1 MGDHKRDPEKF
12 RRLFK
17 ETKDTADKLHQHY
30 TEGAKF
36 TGYMLD
42 RLEANEPYW
51 EILVDYSP
59 DDTGIDMTVGSGEVF
74 LRSYN
79 QQLNNL
85 YNQLPNHSAS
95 LITLAS
101 SGATFDANTAS
112 LVDVVPVFEGK
123 GIDHQPRPFINQE
136 DFSSRGDRLEK
147 LDHSL
152 ADTYRQVWEA
162 LHGTRSDPERA
173 ALYLMRQTYDH
184 FFDILAPD
192 DEVRKSSI
200 WKKKEGEKPEL
211 VTRIERIEYAALSH
225 IKDEVRAKMLSSSAK
240 PILKVYNEL
249 NQAHKRGEL
258 NPKKAR
264 KAVLAMDK
272 ILSDWL
278 DALDMFTD

>member
-1 MGDHKRDPEKF
+1 MGDYKRDSEEF

-17 ETKDTADKLHQHY
+17 VTKDTADKLHRHY

-36 TGYMLD
+36 TGYILD

-51 EILVDYSP
+51 DTLVDYSP

-85 YNQLPNHSAS
+85 YNQLPDHSAS

-123 GIDHQPRPFINQE
+123 EIDHQPCPFINQE

-184 FFDILAPD
+184 FFDILSPD

-225 IKDEVRAKMLSSSAK
+225 INDEVQAKMLSSSAK

-258 NPKKAR
+258 NPQKAR

>member
-1 MGDHKRDPEKF
+1 MEDYERDAKEF

-30 TEGAKF
+30 AEGANF
-36 TGYMLD
+36 TGYIRD
-42 RLEANEPYW
+42 RLEAIEPYW
-51 EILVDYSP
+51 NTLVDYSP
-59 DDTGIDMTVGSGEVF
+59 DDTDIDMAVGSGEVF
-74 LRSYN
+74 LKSYN
-79 QQLNNL
+79 HKLNNL
-85 YNQLPNHSAS
+85 YDQLPDHSAS
-95 LITLAS
+95 LVTLAS
-101 SGATFDANTAS
+101 SCATFDANTAS
-112 LVDVVPVFEGK
+112 LADVVPVFEGK
-123 GIDHQPRPFINQE
+123 EIAHQPCPFIDQE
-136 DFSSRGDRLEK
+136 DFSSRGNRLEK
-147 LDHSL
+147 LDKSI

-192 DEVRKSSI
+192 DEVRKSSV
-200 WKKKEGEKPEL
+200 WKKKEGEKSEL
-211 VTRIERIEYAALSH
+211 VTRVERIEYAALRH
-225 IKDEVRAKMLSSSAK
+225 IKDEDQAKILSSSAK
-240 PILKVYNEL
+240 PILKVYNKL

-278 DALDMFTD
+278 DALDM

>member
-1 MGDHKRDPEKF
+1 MGDYKRDSEEF

-17 ETKDTADKLHQHY
+17 VTKDTADKLHRHY

-36 TGYMLD
+36 TGYILD

-51 EILVDYSP
+51 DTLVDYSP

-85 YNQLPNHSAS
+85 YNQLPDHSAS

-112 LVDVVPVFEGK
+112 LADVVPVFEGK
-123 GIDHQPRPFINQE
+123 EIDHQPCPFINQE

-152 ADTYRQVWEA
+152 ADTYRQVWED

-184 FFDILAPD
+184 FFDILSPD

-225 IKDEVRAKMLSSSAK
+225 INDEVQAKMLSSSAK